1 MAAVASSSLQ
11 AMPDQGI
18 SQAISL
24 LPLRV
29 FNNVDVVCSS
39 VDARLF
45 YAEAV
50 VGH

>member
-29 FNNVDVVCSS
+29 FNNVEVVCSS
-39 VDARLF
+39 VDARSF
-45 YAEAV
+45 HPASVA
-50 VGH
+50 GH